1 MLNWQFN
8 EKEYTARNFTL
19 IPEGD
24 HRVNINNV
32 VEKVFNSGKEGFEI
46 TLNVPGYDSK
56 LWYCLVLDPI
66 DSVKTNQR
74 LGMFFDSFDI
84 RDYDLSHYH
93 NWVGKDG
100 AVRVRHSTYNGS
112 KNASVAF
119 CLSRSQQSK
128 LSTSRANPS
137 AERTSVSNTNRVVE
151 LNGFT
156 F

>member
-1 MLNWQFN
+1 MANWTFN
-8 EKEYTARNFTL
+8 KNEYTARNFSL

-46 TLNVPGYDSK
+46 TLNVSGYDSK
-56 LWYCLVLDPI
+56 LWYCLVLDPS

-84 RDYDLSHYH
+84 RDYDLSRYSD
-93 NWVGKDG
+93 WIGRDG
-100 AVRVRHSTYNGS
+100 AVRVKHNMYNGS

-128 LSTSRANPS
+128 LSTPRANPF
-137 AERTSVSNTNRVVE
+137 AERTSVSNTNRVME